1 MYRRAGAR
9 RFNRGVMG
17 LKKRIAAGLC
27 LLLFLTPVF
36 PAAATGAVTGAGTVA
51 IDLADAV
58 AMALANP
65 LNLGAAE
72 AAVAE
77 AAAGLDKARA
87 AQWPGLS
94 VSTSVTR
101 VSEQPSM
108 MPQELIDLIPGYTGP
123 TGDTGPAELYST
135 GFSLS
140 WPLYTGGRV
149 RSGIAMAEL
158 GLEASR
164 MEYKNQRDQTLYRT
178 VVSYINLLQAG
189 EMVELSRQSVAMVEE
204 HLAMVEFQYELG
216 AATATDLLA
225 TEIHLSQA
233 QQGAARAE
241 HAKTLA
247 AMNLRSLLGLERGE
261 ELVLAGINGL
271 RERDFPLPSP
281 EEAAAIAMEA
291 RPEPALLRNY
301 LALAKE
307 NLEAAKAFWKPN
319 VVLVGKYG
327 ADGRPEW
334 EFSDPVLSLTLAVE
348 ATLFSG
354 GGNRAAVKERE
365 AAVAKADYAY
375 RQAVAGI
382 ELEINQK
389 YLGVTEARQAW
400 ELARLT
406 LRQAQENYEF
416 TQARYQLG
424 AAGPLEVL
432 TAQNT
437 LHQCRFEELTAGYGY
452 FLAVMEFYHTMGRI
466 ESFLEEVKS

>member
-1 MYRRAGAR
+1 M
-9 RFNRGVMG
+9 
-17 LKKRIAAGLC
+17 
-27 LLLFLTPVF
+27 
-36 PAAATGAVTGAGTVA
+36 
-51 IDLADAV
+51 
-58 AMALANP
+58 
-65 LNLGAAE
+65 
-72 AAVAE
+72 
-77 AAAGLDKARA
+77 
-87 AQWPGLS
+87 
-94 VSTSVTR
+94 
-101 VSEQPSM
+101 
-108 MPQELIDLIPGYTGP
+108 
-123 TGDTGPAELYST
+123 
-135 GFSLS
+135 
-140 WPLYTGGRV
+140 
-149 RSGIAMAEL
+149 
-158 GLEASR
+158 
-164 MEYKNQRDQTLYRT
+164 
-178 VVSYINLLQAG
+178 
-189 EMVELSRQSVAMVEE
+189 
-204 HLAMVEFQYELG
+204 
-216 AATATDLLA
+216 
-225 TEIHLSQA
+225 
-233 QQGAARAE
+233 
-241 HAKTLA
+241 
-247 AMNLRSLLGLERGE
+247 
-261 ELVLAGINGL
+261 VLAGINGL